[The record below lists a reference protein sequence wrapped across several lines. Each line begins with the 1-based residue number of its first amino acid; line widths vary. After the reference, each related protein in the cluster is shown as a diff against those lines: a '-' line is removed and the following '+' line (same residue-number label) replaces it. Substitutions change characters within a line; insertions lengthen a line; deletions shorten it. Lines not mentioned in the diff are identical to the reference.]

1 MSLTLQNYTVP
12 EGSTIIVGLS
22 GGADSVCL
30 TDLLYK
36 SGYKVIAAHVNF
48 HLRGQESDRDEAFV
62 RRLCSER
69 FPDAELLVRSF
80 DTTGYARDQ
89 GLSIEM
95 AARVLRY
102 EWFDELMVDR
112 EATAIAV
119 AHHAGDQVETLLL
132 NLARGT
138 GGRGLCGMRT
148 YDVRTGIWR
157 PLLSVM
163 REDILCYLSEQRLP
177 HVEDSSNEDP
187 SITRNLIRHNLIP
200 LFREI
205 NPSFISSTI
214 ETMAHLREEQEY
226 LDRQVAQDEL
236 VLWDEACG
244 CLDLTGD
251 PYALYRILTDRG
263 LTATQI
269 SDILKPTTEG
279 GAVFE
284 TVGGEQYELFRKK
297 LYRLALPAVSAQPAA
312 PEMVWSQLIEIS
324 LHQAPGLDDRIRA
337 ARPSDIFVLQGMSR
351 GHKSV
356 FGFLKECGIPSSYRP
371 YCPVL
376 VDGSDQVQLVL
387 CRHRGT
393 QPFRLTPA
401 EGAGYLAHLL
411 CRGAGRV

>member
-1 MSLTLQNYTVP
+1 MSLTLQDHTIP

-62 RRLCSER
+62 RKLCHER

-80 DTTGYARDQ
+80 DTIGYARDQ
-89 GLSIEM
+89 GISMEM
-95 AARVLRY
+95 AARALRY
-102 EWFDELMVDR
+102 DWFAELMVDL
-112 EATAIAV
+112 EAAAIAV

-148 YDVRTGIWR
+148 YDERTGIWR
-157 PLLSVM
+157 PLLSVT
-163 REDILCYLSEQRLP
+163 RDDILCYLSEQRLP
-177 HVEDSSNEDP
+177 HMEDSTNEDP
-187 SITRNLIRHNLIP
+187 SITRNLIRHQLIP

-205 NPSFISSTI
+205 NPSFTSSTI
-214 ETMAHLREEQEY
+214 KTMAYLREEQEY
-226 LDRQVAQDEL
+226 LDRQVAQAESA
-236 VLWDEACG
+236 LWDEACG

-269 SDILKPTTEG
+269 GDILKPTTEG

-284 TVGGEQYELFRKK
+284 TVGGERYELFRKK
-297 LYRLALPAVSAQPAA
+297 LYRLTLPAVSAQPADT
-312 PEMVWSQLIEIS
+312 EMVWSQLLTIS
-324 LHQAPGLDDRIRA
+324 LLQSPCEEAYIRA
-337 ARPSDIFVLQGMSR
+337 ARSSDTFVLQGMSR

-356 FGFLKECGIPSSYRP
+356 FQFLKECGIPSSYRP
-371 YCPVL
+371 LCPVL
-376 VDGSDQVQLVL
+376 VDRFDRVQLVL

-393 QPFRLTPA
+393 QPFRLTPVA
-401 EGAGYLAHLL
+401 GAGYLAHLL
-411 CRGAGRV
+411 CRGV